1 MSGSPPFSNEIWCE
15 IATFLPRRDL
25 RSLLLVPHPLSS
37 IASRLL
43 FRDVCLQFGTA
54 QFDTGYSED
63 AAEIDK
69 WHAQR
74 SADILIRLL
83 SDAEYAGLVRSL
95 SVRAPEEGPTMTS
108 FQTGDPLVSLKSA
121 AALMIFWLAMLANAI
136 PKLTNLKVFRCQMG
150 NDSLI
155 SLLGVLEK
163 SHPKLQGLV
172 IA

>member
-1 MSGSPPFSNEIWCE
+1 MSGPPRLSNEIWSE
-15 IATFLPRRDL
+15 ITSFLSRRDL

-54 QFDTGYSED
+54 QFDTGYSEG

-83 SDAEYAGLVRSL
+83 SDTEYASLVRSL
-95 SVRAPEEGPTMTS
+95 SIRAPEEGQTMIS
-108 FQTGDPLVSLKSA
+108 FQTGASVVMRPY
-121 AALMIFWLAMLANAI
+121 I
-136 PKLTNLKVFRCQMG
+136 RG
-150 NDSLI
+150 
-155 SLLGVLEK
+155 GVDRLF
-163 SHPKLQGLV
+163 G
-172 IA
+172 

>member
-1 MSGSPPFSNEIWCE
+1 MPGLPRFSNEIWSE
-15 IATFLPRRDL
+15 VASFLPRRDL
-25 RSLLLVPHPLSS
+25 RSLLLVPHVLSS

-54 QFDTGYSED
+54 QFDTGYSEG

-74 SADILIRLL
+74 SADILIRLV
-83 SDAEYAGLVRSL
+83 SDTEYAGLVRSL
-95 SVRAPEEGPTMTS
+95 SVRAPEEGHTMTS
-108 FQTGDPLVSLKSA
+108 FQTGALSSSLN
-121 AALMIFWLAMLANAI
+121 LPVLITMIAMLASAL
-136 PKLTNLKVFRCQMG
+136 PKLSNLKVFRCQMG
-150 NDSLI
+150 NDALI
-155 SLLGVLEK
+155 SILGVLEK

>member
-1 MSGSPPFSNEIWCE
+1 MPGLPRFSNEIWSE
-15 IATFLPRRDL
+15 IASFLPRRDL
-25 RSLLLVPHPLSS
+25 RSLLLVPHVLSS

-54 QFDTGYSED
+54 HFDTGYSEG
-63 AAEIDK
+63 AVEIDK

-74 SADILIRLL
+74 SADILIRLV

-95 SVRAPEEGPTMTS
+95 SVRAPDEGQCMTS
-108 FQTGDPLVSLKSA
+108 FQTGAFVLFVKSQR
-121 AALMIFWLAMLANAI
+121 LIVMIAMLASVL

-150 NDSLI
+150 NDALI
-155 SLLGVLEK
+155 SILGVLEK
-163 SHPKLQGLV
+163 SHPRLQGLV